1 MATTQTGRMMVGCG
15 LSVVVAFAA
24 VPAAATNLVS
34 NPSFE
39 TPGFTP
45 GCSGKVGCAS
55 NFQYLSD
62 GDTRIAGWTITRTQ
76 AVGEA
81 PYWFHASRYAV
92 FEGNFALAL
101 TDGSRAS
108 TNVAV
113 EAAQLYHLSFVAD
126 RDLNPPVSDF
136 ALSVSLGT
144 SESTVVP
151 ASATD
156 TGVRVDDHQNWLRYD
171 VFLRASETGTLPLS
185 IENVPDGITSPDGG
199 ISIDAVELERSAD
212 GNGCDVD
219 GDGHVGVTDG
229 VNVLR
234 AAADLSSTC
243 IASAAG
249 NTCDIDGDGRV
260 GVTDGVNVLRAAAEL
275 SSSCAAE

>member
-1 MATTQTGRMMVGCG
+1 M
-15 LSVVVAFAA
+15 VAFAA
-24 VPAAATNLVS
+24 VPAAAANLVA
-34 NPSFE
+34 NGSFE
-39 TPGFTP
+39 VPGFQP
-45 GCSGKVGCAS
+45 GCSGSVGCAS

-76 AVGEA
+76 AVGES
-81 PYWFHASRYAV
+81 PYWFHASRFVV

-126 RDLNPPVSDF
+126 RDLHPPVSNF

-144 SESTVVP
+144 SETTVEP

-156 TGVRVDDHQNWLRYD
+156 TGVRVDDQQNWLRYD
-171 VFLRASETGTLPLS
+171 VFLRASGTGDLPLS
-185 IENVPDGITSPDGG
+185 IENLPDGITTFDGG
-199 ISIDAVELERSAD
+199 VMIDAVELERAAS
-212 GNGCDVD
+212 GHTCDVD
-219 GDGHVGVTDG
+219 GDGRVGVTDG

-243 IASAAG
+243 IQSAAG

-260 GVTDGVNVLRAAAEL
+260 GVTDGVNVLRAAADL
-275 SSSCAAE
+275 SSACGAE